1 VNEDAC
7 SNKALGNY
15 FPLLASFVLY
25 ITFLFIFF
33 SENKAVYVSVNS
45 FGEAFVELLI
55 FSVALLLAL
64 AGCISLLR
72 DFNFSRQ

>member
-1 VNEDAC
+1 MKMHAIIRLW
-7 SNKALGNY
+7 AII

-25 ITFLFIFF
+25 ITFLFIFL
-33 SENKAVYVSVNS
+33 SEAVYVSVNS

-64 AGCISLLR
+64 AGCISVLAS
-72 DFNFSRQ
+72 DNI

>member
-1 VNEDAC
+1 MKMHVIIRLWAII
-7 SNKALGNY
+7 

-33 SENKAVYVSVNS
+33 SKNKAVYVSVNS

>member
-1 VNEDAC
+1 MNEDAC
-7 SNKALGNY
+7 NNKALGNY
-15 FPLLASFVLY
+15 FSPTCVFCPLYY
-25 ITFLFIFF
+25 IPIFF